1 MSRYS
6 SFNSNRL
13 RGHNVSFGIACAS
26 LLLAAFHGAPL
37 PAQTTNGQSS
47 QASPASSSDTQHMAD
62 IERRLNDVTSS
73 LTQTQQALEQSL
85 LEIQRLRTEL
95 DALRL
100 QAGNAPTSPPI
111 NPPASLPAKPPAA
124 PTQNAAGEIAAGASS
139 SSDDLKALHD
149 QLDTLQAEIK
159 QHEQIKVESASKY
172 PVRITG
178 LVLFNAFSNA
188 GVVDNAELPTIA
200 FTRVPGASHGSAGAT
215 MRQTLLG
222 LDATGPHL
230 WNARSS
236 AEVNVDFFGGL
247 SSNAYGYSTPTG
259 LLRLRQAYASLD
271 WEKTTT
277 QVGVTE
283 TLISPLSPTS
293 YAMLAIP
300 ALSASGNLWTWSP
313 QIRVEQRIPFSDQH
327 RLGLEAGLI
336 YPESSVYSTQLVSPV
351 EASRRPGYEGR
362 VSWHADGSSTGTPHP
377 FVLGI
382 GAYSGSQFYNS
393 TTSIHSWA
401 VTADWRVPLFK
412 RFEITGEAYRGRG
425 LGAFG
430 GGSYK
435 DILTGTDVI
444 TGLTRSTGV
453 EAVGGWSQ
461 LKLRLGPTME
471 ANAAFGL
478 DDALSSNFD
487 GLVLS
492 SSTNPLELNARNSSV
507 FGNFIFRPKTYL
519 ILSPEYRRIQ
529 SWLYTGPTSI
539 ANIFTITA
547 GYQF

>member
-1 MSRYS
+1 MSRIPS
-6 SFNSNRL
+6 SNSYRL
-13 RGHNVSFGIACAS
+13 GGHNVSFCIACAS
-26 LLLAAFHGAPL
+26 LFFATFHCAPIL
-37 PAQTTNGQSS
+37 AQTTNGQSP
-47 QASPASSSDTQHMAD
+47 QPASSSDTQRMAD
-62 IERRLNDVTSS
+62 IERRLDDVTTT
-73 LTQTQQALEQSL
+73 LGQTQQALQQSL
-85 LEIQRLRTEL
+85 LEIQRLRAEL
-95 DALRL
+95 NALRP
-100 QAGNAPTSPPI
+100 PTG
-111 NPPASLPAKPPAA
+111 NPPAVPEPAVA
-124 PTQNAAGEIAAGASS
+124 PSAGAETATGSKSS
-139 SSDDLKALHD
+139 SSDDLEALHE
-149 QLDTLQAEIK
+149 QQDTLQAEIK

-172 PVRITG
+172 PVRVTG

-200 FTRVPGASHGSAGAT
+200 FPRVSGSSHGSAGAT

-222 LDATGPHL
+222 LEATGPEL

-236 AEVNVDFFGGL
+236 ASISTDFFGGL
-247 SSNAYGYSTPTG
+247 SSNTYGYSSPTG
-259 LLRLRQAYASLD
+259 FLRLRQADASLD
-271 WEKTTT
+271 WEKTTA

-283 TLISPLSPTS
+283 TLISPIAPTS
-293 YAMLAIP
+293 YATLAVP
-300 ALSASGNLWTWSP
+300 ALSASGNLWAWSP

-327 RLGLEAGLI
+327 RIGLEAGLI
-336 YPESSVYSTQLVSPV
+336 YPQTLGYASTQLVTPV

-362 VSWHADGSSTGTPHP
+362 ISWRADGNSTGTPRP

-382 GAYSGSQFYNS
+382 GAYSGSQYYNS

-401 VTADWRVPLFK
+401 VTADWQVPLFK
-412 RFEITGEAYRGRG
+412 WFEITGEAYRGRA

-444 TGLTRSTGV
+444 TGLTRTQGV
-453 EAVGGWSQ
+453 DAVGGWSQ
-461 LKLRLGPTME
+461 MKVRVGSTME

-478 DDALSSNFD
+478 DDALGSNFD
-487 GLVLS
+487 GLILS
-492 SSTNPLELNARNSSV
+492 PSTNPLQMNARNSSV
-507 FGNFIFRPKTYL
+507 IGNFVFRPKTYL

-529 SWLYTGPTSI
+529 SWLYSGPANT

>member
-1 MSRYS
+1 MSRYP
-6 SFNSNRL
+6 SFNSNSFS
-13 RGHNVSFGIACAS
+13 GHSVTFRIALVS
-26 LLLAAFHGAPL
+26 LLLASCPCAPL
-37 PAQTTNGQSS
+37 CAQAPYGQSA
-47 QASPASSSDTQHMAD
+47 QASTPSSSDVQRMAD
-62 IERRLNDVTSS
+62 IEHRLNDVTTS

-85 LEIQRLRTEL
+85 LEIKRLRAEL
-95 DALRL
+95 DAMR
-100 QAGNAPTSPPI
+100 QSATNAP
-111 NPPASLPAKPPAA
+111 ALPAAA
-124 PTQNAAGEIAAGASS
+124 TTPNVVSDTAAVGTS
-139 SSDDLKALHD
+139 SSDDVKALHE
-149 QLDTLQAEIK
+149 QQDTLQAEIK

-172 PVRITG
+172 PVRVTG

-200 FTRVPGASHGSAGAT
+200 FPRNPGSSHGSAGAT

-222 LDATGPHL
+222 LDATGPLL

-236 AEVNVDFFGGL
+236 AQISVDFFGGQ
-247 SSNAYGYSTPTG
+247 SSNTYGYSTPTG
-259 LLRLRQAYASLD
+259 LLRLRQANATLD
-271 WEKTTT
+271 WEKTTA

-293 YAMLAIP
+293 YATLAVP
-300 ALSASGNLWTWSP
+300 ALSASGNLWAWSP

-327 RLGLEAGLI
+327 RLALEAGLI
-336 YPESSVYSTQLVSPV
+336 YPETLGNTSTQLVSPV

-362 VSWHADGSSTGTPHP
+362 VSWRSDGNSTGTPHP
-377 FVLGI
+377 FVLGV
-382 GAYSGSQFYNS
+382 GAFSGSQFYNS

-401 VTADWRVPLFK
+401 VTADWQVPLFK
-412 RFEITGEAYRGRG
+412 RFEISGEAYRGRA
-425 LGAFG
+425 LGGFG

-435 DILTGTDVI
+435 DILIGTDTI

-453 EAVGGWSQ
+453 DAVGGWSQ
-461 LKLRLGPTME
+461 LKLRLGPTIE

-487 GLVLS
+487 GLILS
-492 SSTNPLELNARNSSV
+492 PIINPLELNARNNSV
-507 FGNFIFRPKTYL
+507 FGNFIFRPRTYL

-529 SWLYTGPTSI
+529 SWLYTGPASI